1 MNGRNAR
8 KRMINKIKTTIWKK
22 QEKFARQKAT
32 ERILIEISKFTLFEK
47 IKFIFTGKL

>member
-8 KRMINKIKTTIWKK
+8 KRMINKIKTTIWRK
-22 QEKFARQKAT
+22 QEKFARAKAT
-32 ERILIEISKFTLFEK
+32 DQILMGISKFTLFQR